1 MSLTTWLA
9 FMAAA
14 ATMAPE
20 PAPSAQSRHVKAIV
34 NDAAE
39 LLEKNGRS
47 AFAEFRKPGTQW
59 RSGSTYLFAYDMQ
72 LNVLFNPAFPERE
85 GTNPRGERDANGKAM
100 HEEFLKVVRAKGSGW
115 VDYMFPRPGEK
126 QPRRKWSFV
135 KGVVIGGRP
144 AIIGAGF
151 YPDSNRCDQRL
162 THQRHWRAC

>member
-1 MSLTTWLA
+1 MSFSTLIA
-9 FMAAA
+9 CAVAV
-14 ATMAPE
+14 ATVAPE
-20 PAPSAQSRHVKAIV
+20 PAPSVQSRHVQALV
-34 NDAAE
+34 NQAAE

-72 LNVLFNPAFPERE
+72 LNVLFNPAFPQRE

-100 HEEFLKVVRAKGSGW
+100 HEEFLKVVRGAGSGW

-126 QPRRKWSFV
+126 RPTRKWSYV
-135 KGVVIGGRP
+135 RGVVIEGTP

-151 YPDSNRCDQRL
+151 Y
-162 THQRHWRAC
+162 AE